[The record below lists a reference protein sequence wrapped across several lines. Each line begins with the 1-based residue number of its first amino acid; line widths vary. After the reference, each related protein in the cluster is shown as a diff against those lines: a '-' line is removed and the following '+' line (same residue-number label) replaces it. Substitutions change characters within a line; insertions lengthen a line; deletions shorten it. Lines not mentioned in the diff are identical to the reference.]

1 MSDSEG
7 KTRNLSD
14 KEELIIE
21 DKEQDAS
28 QPMKPYSKRLQN
40 IREDLLKKL
49 DRSRLLQN
57 FLATEEKAVRR
68 EKFAQPS
75 IADKISKGIFST
87 GLDDPED
94 VELKKKQQEAQRKRD
109 KFINTLLEN
118 ESANRPD
125 PKSKNL
131 FDA

>member
-21 DKEQDAS
+21 DKEQDSS

-57 FLATEEKAVRR
+57 FLASEEKAVRR
-68 EKFAQPS
+68 EKF
-75 IADKISKGIFST
+75 G
-87 GLDDPED
+87 
-94 VELKKKQQEAQRKRD
+94 
-109 KFINTLLEN
+109 
-118 ESANRPD
+118 
-125 PKSKNL
+125 
-131 FDA
+131 